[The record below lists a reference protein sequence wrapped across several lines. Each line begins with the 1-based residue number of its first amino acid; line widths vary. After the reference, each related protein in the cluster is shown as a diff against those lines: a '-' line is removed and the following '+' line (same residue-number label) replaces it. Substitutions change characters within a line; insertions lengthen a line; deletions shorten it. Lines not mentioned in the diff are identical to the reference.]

1 MKILYRA
8 ENIIDANLV
17 KAALADAGIDA
28 FVSGEYL
35 TGAIGQ
41 LPAWDLV
48 TVMVADSDV
57 ERAAP
62 IADAIDAAVAACL
75 RAGGDRPG
83 ALAAADEHL
92 LLEVPEDEILDTGR
106 RMAAFRGISHCYQR
120 PTYAD
125 WPYSVFTMA
134 HGRSKEECDAVL
146 DAIAEST
153 GITGRATLYSSTEFK
168 KIRMLY
174 FTDAFRDWE
183 REHAG

>member
-1 MKILYRA
+1 LAIVKIVYRA

-62 IADAIDAAVAACL
+62 IADAIDADLRQERPPVVAT
-75 RAGGDRPG
+75 GG
-83 ALAAADEHL
+83 AAPQSA
-92 LLEVPEDEILDTGR
+92 
-106 RMAAFRGISHCYQR
+106 
-120 PTYAD
+120 
-125 WPYSVFTMA
+125 
-134 HGRSKEECDAVL
+134 
-146 DAIAEST
+146 
-153 GITGRATLYSSTEFK
+153 
-168 KIRMLY
+168 
-174 FTDAFRDWE
+174 
-183 REHAG
+183 